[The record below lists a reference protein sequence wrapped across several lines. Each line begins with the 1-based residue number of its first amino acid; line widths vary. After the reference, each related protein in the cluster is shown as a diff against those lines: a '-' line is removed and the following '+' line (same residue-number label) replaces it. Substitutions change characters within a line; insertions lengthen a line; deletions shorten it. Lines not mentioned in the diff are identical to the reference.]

1 MSDAD
6 VLRKRA
12 FGETKR
18 PDAWWLQPL
27 LALVGLSGF
36 IVYSTWA
43 AFQGEH
49 YHFGPYLSSFY
60 SPELLG
66 DSPHSWFGPRPSWWW
81 CPKAC

>member
-1 MSDAD
+1 MPDAD
-6 VLRKRA
+6 VLTKRA
-12 FGETKR
+12 FGETLR

-27 LALVGLSGF
+27 AVFLGLSGF

-49 YHFGPYLSSFY
+49 YHFGPYLSPFY

-66 DSPHSWFGPRPSWWW
+66 TAARG
-81 CPKAC
+81 